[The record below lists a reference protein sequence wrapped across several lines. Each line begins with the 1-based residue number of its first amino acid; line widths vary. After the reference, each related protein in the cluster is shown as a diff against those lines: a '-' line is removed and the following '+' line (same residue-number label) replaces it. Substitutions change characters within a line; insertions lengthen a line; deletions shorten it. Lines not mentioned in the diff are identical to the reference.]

1 MSNPS
6 IHLVFQRLAGLESNH
21 LAGTNLDGLAG
32 RRDPARSGHCSM
44 SACPVG
50 NRQNSCRRGL
60 KFAFTDLCSMV
71 EPIATRGG
79 FMRNH
84 CAMRLGDI
92 QVYTVAASALLV
104 GGLIYLLLRQE
115 PVPALRWMT
124 PDQLQPSLQEFRHA
138 MATFRSA
145 TPAWIFFSLPD
156 GLWSFAYAAS
166 MSRLWAHHPGAAK
179 LFWLLSIPIL
189 GIGFEVGQWL
199 RLIPGYFNVTDL
211 IVATLGASL
220 GFWIGYSR
228 LQEIT
233 TDTRCSS

>member
-1 MSNPS
+1 
-6 IHLVFQRLAGLESNH
+6 
-21 LAGTNLDGLAG
+21 
-32 RRDPARSGHCSM
+32 
-44 SACPVG
+44 
-50 NRQNSCRRGL
+50 
-60 KFAFTDLCSMV
+60 MV
-71 EPIATRGG
+71 NPIAIRGV
-79 FMRNH
+79 FVRNH

-92 QVYTVAASALLV
+92 QVYTVAACALLV

-115 PVPALRWMT
+115 PVPVLRWVT
-124 PDQLQPSLQEFRHA
+124 PDQLRPWLQQLRHA
-138 MATFRSA
+138 TATFRSA
-145 TPAWIFFSLPD
+145 TPAWILFSLPD
-156 GLWSFAYAAS
+156 GLWSFSYAAI
-166 MSRLWAHHPGAAK
+166 MTRLWSQPSGAAK

-233 TDTRCSS
+233 TDTRCSP

>member
-1 MSNPS
+1 M
-6 IHLVFQRLAGLESNH
+6 I
-21 LAGTNLDGLAG
+21 
-32 RRDPARSGHCSM
+32 
-44 SACPVG
+44 ACPVG
-50 NRQNSCRRGL
+50 NRQTSCRRGL
-60 KFAFTDLCSMV
+60 KFAFANLCSMV
-71 EPIATRGG
+71 EPIATRGV

-104 GGLIYLLLRQE
+104 GGVIYLLLRQE
-115 PVPALRWMT
+115 LVPGLRWLASDHLW
-124 PDQLQPSLQEFRHA
+124 PWVQQFRHA
-138 MATFRSA
+138 TATFRLA
-145 TPAWIFFSLPD
+145 TPAWILFSLPD
-156 GLWSFAYAAS
+156 GLWSFSYAAS
-166 MSRLWAHHPGAAK
+166 MSRLWAQQAGAAK
-179 LFWLLSIPIL
+179 HFWLLSIPVL

-233 TDTRCSS
+233 TDKRCSP